1 MCKNI
6 SFEIEIEC
14 LDFVD
19 YDAKPSTYF
28 WGNNFVSILFFILV
42 STAVIYDK
50 SIKAIKV
57 KVPQSDEEFFLH
69 PATVRRNDRSAQSVV
84 CGDFFFLKKT
94 VWLHICRD
102 VIYWHLTPRPS
113 AINLILPKLNCGL
126 GLADKHNVF
135 SKNVIDSISYAFSF
149 LGNGREPTDFS
160 LGNKTYT
167 LPYGAF
173 LCWHLFPRL

>member
-1 MCKNI
+1 MINQSKQSKLRYHNQMKN
-6 SFEIEIEC
+6 SFC
-14 LDFVD
+14 
-19 YDAKPSTYF
+19 
-28 WGNNFVSILFFILV
+28 ILQLWEGMTV
-42 STAVIYDK
+42 LP
-50 SIKAIKV
+50 KV
-57 KVPQSDEEFFLH
+57 WYV
-69 PATVRRNDRSAQSVV
+69 
-84 CGDFFFLKKT
+84 GIFFFLKKK
-94 VWLHICRD
+94 VRLHICRD

-160 LGNKTYT
+160 LGYKTYT